1 MADTLRRILRLAES
15 LSPTEVHALVIVLQ
29 GRLPERIKT
38 NGAERQARYRARRNF
53 VTGDVTGDVTVTAP
67 RDVTGDIEVTGNGD
81 GSSPSRPSPRSAQAL
96 ELHGFSSFWSKYPKR
111 VGKGDTLRSWKKN
124 GCENR
129 AVSIIESLEKQL
141 PYLTREGGQFIP
153 NPATWLNQGR
163 WDDDPPTTL
172 PGVSKNAQ
180 ATIKNLDAFVKGKST
195 P

>member
-1 MADTLRRILRLAES
+1 MADARLTIRAKAM
-15 LSPTEVHALVIVLQ
+15 LKIARLLDLL
-29 GRLPERIKT
+29 LPEERQT
-38 NGAERQARYRARRNF
+38 VAFDVYQAYGGGDVMERQNGAARQARFRARRN
-53 VTGDVTGDVTVTAP
+53 GDVTPDVTP
-67 RDVTGDIEVTGNGD
+67 DVTLDVT
-81 GSSPSRPSPRSAQAL
+81 PKVTPSPAPPASRAL
-96 ELHGFSSFWSKYPKR
+96 ELLGFSSFWSKYPKR

-180 ATIKNLDAFVKGKST
+180 ATIKNLDAFVHRKST